1 MLLKAS
7 LDLLDH
13 PRPNLNGVGVGGVR
27 RQNNSTS
34 KTAVAT
40 NKHRVRA
47 STVASS
53 RASRLLR

>member
-13 PRPNLNGVGVGGVR
+13 PRPNLNGVGGVR

-47 STVASS
+47 PTVASS